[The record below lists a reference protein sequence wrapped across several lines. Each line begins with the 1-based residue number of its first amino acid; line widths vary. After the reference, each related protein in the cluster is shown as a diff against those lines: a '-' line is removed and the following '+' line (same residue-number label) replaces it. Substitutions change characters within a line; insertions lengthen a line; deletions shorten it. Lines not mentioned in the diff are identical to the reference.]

1 MTSLLFIGFHV
12 FLYFL
17 GRGVFLTVCKLLKFE
32 YKLDKKY
39 IGNTKFEYFY
49 PLIALFIIGNLT
61 VAINFFIGTNNI
73 ILFVTVV
80 LILFMNF
87 LKTNLSL
94 DKSSI
99 LYFVAIPFILSISSY
114 GINLAQD
121 AGLYHLNT
129 QGWIREER
137 IHFGLYN
144 LHSRYGYSSLFDY
157 ISSNFWL
164 EQNYLLLH
172 FINLTFIVL
181 FFIFLYS
188 NLFLSTNTF
197 LNNLSILVLI
207 FGVLDNFGLSG
218 GRNGFIDIEAV
229 TKYDTPFAILYFLS
243 GSLIINNLITKTFST
258 YDLLTIAYLLL
269 FSLQL
274 RIFAITL
281 LPLFFL
287 YLFKFVRKE
296 DFKYAIKIL
305 ITPIFFTFIW
315 LLKNILISSCLFFPV
330 KQTCLS
336 FLPWSD
342 VRSVALEAQELNI
355 FHIYYSFDQNIN
367 SWLQNWLSKE
377 INYST
382 FLNYFI
388 SLGVLFVFNLIIF
401 KKSSK
406 KINKNTQILIIL
418 SIIIPYIF
426 WILSAPGIRFG
437 LGLFLLSICLLSINY
452 HNSTERFKVYVKFKS
467 LTSFF
472 IFLISIFLVIRL
484 DTYSIFLNNF
494 NLTNEISPTSIAY
507 VDNNLGWGVV
517 PQSGLSSCWVN
528 IECIPV
534 SKKIKKVD
542 GFYNY
547 FVNLD

>member
-1 MTSLLFIGFHV
+1 MTSLLFIGFHI

-17 GRGVFLTVCKLLKFE
+17 GRGFFLTVYKLLKFE
-32 YKLDKKY
+32 YKLDNKY

-49 PLIALFIIGNLT
+49 PLISLFIIGNLT
-61 VAINFFIGTNNI
+61 VVINFFVGTNNI
-73 ILFVTVV
+73 ILFVTAV
-80 LILFMNF
+80 LFLFMNF

-99 LYFVAIPFILSISSY
+99 LYFGFIPFILSISSY

-164 EQNYLLLH
+164 EQNYLFLH

-188 NLFLSTNTF
+188 NLFLSTNAF
-197 LNNLSILVLI
+197 LKNLSILVLI

-229 TKYDTPFAILYFLS
+229 TKYDTPFAILYFLA
-243 GSLIINNLITKTFST
+243 GSLIINNLLTESFST
-258 YDLLTIAYLLL
+258 YNLLTISYLLL

-296 DFKYAIKIL
+296 NFKYTFKIL
-305 ITPIFFTFIW
+305 FTPTILTFIW
-315 LLKNILISSCLFFPV
+315 LFKNVLISSCLFFPV
-330 KQTCLS
+330 KQTCLN
-336 FLPWSD
+336 FLPWSN

-382 FLNYFI
+382 FFNYLI

-401 KKSSK
+401 KKSPI
-406 KINKNTQILIIL
+406 KINKITQILIIF
-418 SIIIPYIF
+418 SIIVPYIF
-426 WILSAPGIRFG
+426 WILSAPAIRFG
-437 LGLFLLSICLLSINY
+437 LGLFLLSICLISINY
-452 HNSTERFKVYVKFKS
+452 HNSTERFKIYIKFKS

-472 IFLISIFLVIRL
+472 IFLISISLVIRL

-494 NLTNEISPTSIAY
+494 NLTNEITPTSIAY

-528 IECIPV
+528 IECIPE

>member
-1 MTSLLFIGFHV
+1 MTSLLFIGFHI

-17 GRGVFLTVCKLLKFE
+17 GRGFFLTVYKLLKFE
-32 YKLDKKY
+32 YKLDNKY

-61 VAINFFIGTNNI
+61 VAINFFVGTNNI
-73 ILFVTVV
+73 ILFASAV

-87 LKTNLSL
+87 LKMNLSL
-94 DKSSI
+94 DKNSI
-99 LYFVAIPFILSISSY
+99 LYFGVIPFILSVSSY

-164 EQNYLLLH
+164 EQNYLFLH

-188 NLFLSTNTF
+188 NLFLSENAF
-197 LNNLSILVLI
+197 LKNLSILVLI

-229 TKYDTPFAILYFLS
+229 TKYDTPFAILYFLA
-243 GSLIINNLITKTFST
+243 GSLIINNLITERFGA
-258 YDLLTIAYLLL
+258 YDLLIISYLLL

-287 YLFKFVRKE
+287 FLFKFVRKE
-296 DFKYAIKIL
+296 DLKYTFKIL
-305 ITPIFFTFIW
+305 STPIILALIW
-315 LLKNILISSCLFFPV
+315 LLKNVLISSCLFFPV
-330 KQTCLS
+330 KQTCLN
-336 FLPWSD
+336 FLPWSN
-342 VRSVALEAQELNI
+342 VKSAALEAQELNI

-367 SWLQNWLSKE
+367 SWLQNWLSKD

-382 FLNYFI
+382 FFNYLI
-388 SLGVLFVFNLIIF
+388 SFGVLFIFNLIIF
-401 KKSSK
+401 KKSSI
-406 KINKNTQILIIL
+406 KINKNTQILIIF

-452 HNSTERFKVYVKFKS
+452 HNST
-467 LTSFF
+467 
-472 IFLISIFLVIRL
+472 
-484 DTYSIFLNNF
+484 
-494 NLTNEISPTSIAY
+494 
-507 VDNNLGWGVV
+507 
-517 PQSGLSSCWVN
+517 
-528 IECIPV
+528 
-534 SKKIKKVD
+534 
-542 GFYNY
+542 
-547 FVNLD
+547 

>member
-1 MTSLLFIGFHV
+1 MTSLLFIGFHI

-17 GRGVFLTVCKLLKFE
+17 GRGFFLTIYKLLKLE
-32 YKLDKKY
+32 YKLDNKY

-49 PLIALFIIGNLT
+49 PLIALFIIGNVT
-61 VAINFFIGTNNI
+61 VIINFFVGTNNI
-73 ILFVTVV
+73 ILYGTAV

-87 LKTNLSL
+87 LKMNLSL
-94 DKSSI
+94 DKNSI
-99 LYFVAIPFILSISSY
+99 LYFGVIPFILSISSY
-114 GINLAQD
+114 GINIAQD

-164 EQNYLLLH
+164 EQNYILLH

-181 FFIFLYS
+181 FFMFLYS
-188 NLFLSTNTF
+188 NLFLSENSF
-197 LNNLSILVLI
+197 LKNLSILVLI

-229 TKYDTPFAILYFLS
+229 TKYDTPFAILYFFA
-243 GSLIINNLITKTFST
+243 GSLIINSLITDRFNA
-258 YDLLTIAYLLL
+258 YNLLTISYLLL

-281 LPLFFL
+281 LPLFILF
-287 YLFKFVRKE
+287 LFKFVRKK
-296 DFKYAIKIL
+296 DLKYTFRIL
-305 ITPIFFTFIW
+305 SIPIILTFIW
-315 LLKNILISSCLFFPV
+315 LLKNVLISSCLFFPV
-330 KQTCLS
+330 RQTCFNS
-336 FLPWSD
+336 LPWSSIK
-342 VRSVALEAQELNI
+342 SVALEAQDLNI
-355 FHIYYSFDQNIN
+355 FHKYYSFDQNIN
-367 SWLQNWLSKE
+367 LWLQNWLSKD

-382 FLNYFI
+382 IVNYLI
-388 SLGVLFVFNLIIF
+388 SLGILFIFNFLIF
-401 KKSSK
+401 KKSSLR
-406 KINKNTQILIIL
+406 INKSTQILIIF
-418 SIIIPYIF
+418 SIIIPYTL

-437 LGLFLLSICLLSINY
+437 LGLFLLSICLLSMNY
-452 HNSTERFKVYVKFKS
+452 HNSTERFKIYIKFKA

-472 IFLISIFLVIRL
+472 LFLMCILLVIRL

-494 NLTNEISPTSIAY
+494 NLTNEVSPKSISY
-507 VDNNLGWGVV
+507 VDNSLGWGVV
-517 PQSGLSSCWVN
+517 PQTGMSSCWVN

-534 SKKIKKVD
+534 SKKIKKVN
-542 GFYNY
+542 GVYNY